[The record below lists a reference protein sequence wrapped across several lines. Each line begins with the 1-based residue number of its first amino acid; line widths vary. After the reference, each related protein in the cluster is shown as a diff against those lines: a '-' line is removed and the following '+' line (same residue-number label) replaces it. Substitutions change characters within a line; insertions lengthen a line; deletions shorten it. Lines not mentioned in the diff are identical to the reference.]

1 MNSKLKAYFAIIR
14 PINLKLCA
22 LSIFVGAVISGSLH
36 PLHKALLACLSGVFI
51 MAGGNVINDY
61 YDVKID
67 RINKPQRPLPQELLK
82 AHEALKFSIILFVLG
97 IFLSIFI
104 NLSALSLVLF
114 TSTGLIL
121 YSSRMKN
128 SVLLGNL
135 LVSLFSALA
144 FIYGGL
150 AVGRWR
156 QALIPAGFAFLFHLG
171 REIIKDVEDQKADA
185 AYSTKT
191 LAIRFGQK
199 VALGSATLVY
209 SLLIVVTILPYVLD
223 IYGKGYF
230 WIVLL
235 GVDLVIILGVGYIW
249 ARPFPQTFS
258 RVSMVLKVDMFVGL
272 MAIYVGNLQ

>member
-1 MNSKLKAYFAIIR
+1 MNSKLKAYFAITR
-14 PINLKLCA
+14 PVNLNLCA
-22 LSIFVGAVISGSLH
+22 FSILVGAVISGSIH
-36 PLHKALLACLSGVFI
+36 PLYKVLLACLSGVFI

-61 YDVKID
+61 YDVQID
-67 RINKPQRPLPQELLK
+67 RVNKPQRPLPQELLK
-82 AHEALKFSIILFVLG
+82 LQSALKFSIILFVLG

-104 NLSALSLVLF
+104 NLSALGLVLL
-114 TSTGLIL
+114 TSAGLIL
-121 YSSRMKN
+121 YSSRFKG

-185 AYSTKT
+185 AYSTQT
-191 LAIRFGQK
+191 LPIRFGQN

-209 SLLIVVTILPYVLD
+209 GLLIVFTMLPYVLD

-235 GVDLVIILGVGYIW
+235 GVDLVIIVGVGYIW
-249 ARPFPQTFS
+249 ARPLPQTFS

-272 MAIYVGNLQ
+272 MAIYVGNVG